1 MIFLILPTILITM
14 VVKMVGI
21 ESNRGSDCA
30 KAVSSKRGH
39 GFAAL
44 TGANSKPIAV
54 RKLGMPLGPGSASAQ
69 SPRLGE
75 TVSSI

>member
-1 MIFLILPTILITM
+1 M
-14 VVKMVGI
+14 VVKMVRI

-54 RKLGMPLGPGSASAQ
+54 RKSGMPLGLGSASAR
-69 SPRLGE
+69 SPRLIK

>member
-1 MIFLILPTILITM
+1 M
-14 VVKMVGI
+14 VVKMVRI

-30 KAVSSKRGH
+30 KAVSSKCGH

-44 TGANSKPIAV
+44 TGANSKPIVV
-54 RKLGMPLGPGSASAQ
+54 RKLGMPLGPGSASDQ
-69 SPRLGE
+69 SLRLVK

>member
-1 MIFLILPTILITM
+1 M
-14 VVKMVGI
+14 VRI

-30 KAVSSKRGH
+30 KAVSSKRH

-54 RKLGMPLGPGSASAQ
+54 RKSGMPLGPGSASARA
-69 SPRLGE
+69 PRLGE
-75 TVSSI
+75 TVIAI

>member
-1 MIFLILPTILITM
+1 M
-14 VVKMVGI
+14 VVKMVRI

-30 KAVSSKRGH
+30 KAVSSKRGY

-54 RKLGMPLGPGSASAQ
+54 RKSGMPLGPGSALAQ
-69 SPRLGE
+69 PPRLGE
-75 TVSSI
+75 TVIAI